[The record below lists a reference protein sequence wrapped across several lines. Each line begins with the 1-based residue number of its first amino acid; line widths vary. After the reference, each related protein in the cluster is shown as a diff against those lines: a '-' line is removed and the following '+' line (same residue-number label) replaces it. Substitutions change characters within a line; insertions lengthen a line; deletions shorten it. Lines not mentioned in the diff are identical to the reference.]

1 MLGYDEDEIED
12 VVEFE
17 RIDKVEIIEKIEVQK
32 ENMHKKT

>member
-32 ENMHKKT
+32 EQVV